1 MIFSRVLQV
10 AEKHLGVQA
19 MTKMTSTCQWR
30 WRVERI
36 GKSGNNRQ
44 KKYQNKD
51 HHHDRRLL
59 LSKGIK
65 LLQEGK
71 KQKISNKERR
81 SLLQIMK
88 LFIYSQVPVPISSIS
103 PITIMQLSDSF
114 NSRAFVFTV
123 NLAQP
128 FLSVW
133 RNQNTNR
140 ERV

>member
-1 MIFSRVLQV
+1 
-10 AEKHLGVQA
+10 
-19 MTKMTSTCQWR
+19 MTEDYCF
-30 WRVERI
+30 
-36 GKSGNNRQ
+36 Q
-44 KKYQNKD
+44 KELNYCRKVKNK
-51 HHHDRRLL
+51 
-59 LSKGIK
+59 KF
-65 LLQEGK
+65 QT
-71 KQKISNKERR
+71 